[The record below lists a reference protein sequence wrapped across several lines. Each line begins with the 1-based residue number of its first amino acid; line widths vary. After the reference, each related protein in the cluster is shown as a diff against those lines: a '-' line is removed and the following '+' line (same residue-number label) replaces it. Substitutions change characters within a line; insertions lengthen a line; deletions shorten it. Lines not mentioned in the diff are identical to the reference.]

1 MNLAPAR
8 DSQRSAIQGD
18 DRAGIV
24 HLQLVVVR
32 VQAQFNNQ
40 ATRGENLSFYAIL
53 MMVFF
58 IELFHQPHTYFLEA
72 RSIELIFTS
81 LAWVPTLKLS
91 VRGSETSVC
100 LQPGRL
106 NDTMEPSKVR

>member
-1 MNLAPAR
+1 
-8 DSQRSAIQGD
+8 
-18 DRAGIV
+18 
-24 HLQLVVVR
+24 
-32 VQAQFNNQ
+32 
-40 ATRGENLSFYAIL
+40 
-53 MMVFF
+53 MVFF
-58 IELFHQPHTYFLEA
+58 IELFHRPHTYFLEA

-106 NDTMEPSKVR
+106 NDTMEPSKVREWEPEKKKQVPAEGLGTMVI